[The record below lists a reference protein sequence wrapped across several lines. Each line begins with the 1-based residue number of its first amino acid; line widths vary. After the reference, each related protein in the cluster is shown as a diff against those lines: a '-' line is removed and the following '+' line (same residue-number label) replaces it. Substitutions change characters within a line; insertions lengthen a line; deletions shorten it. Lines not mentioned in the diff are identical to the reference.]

1 MHALIDRLV
10 GWALAICLG
19 TMTCVVFVSV
29 VFRYVLDSPLSWT
42 EELASMLFAWL
53 TFVGAYVGFR
63 TRSHIAIDTL
73 VIFLPRGIRR
83 ALARLV
89 DLGVLCLL
97 VIFVWQGVSLT
108 LTTRGLE
115 YPAMEISRGYLY
127 ASLPLG
133 GILMALGIFLERR
146 DGGARPAGDEDGPRW
161 SSSS

>member
-1 MHALIDRLV
+1 MLKAGTVRAFIDRTV
-10 GWALAICLG
+10 GWALAANLG
-19 TMTCVVFVSV
+19 FMTSVVFLSV
-29 VFRYVLDSPLSWT
+29 LFRYVLNRPLAWT
-42 EELASMLFAWL
+42 EELASLLFAWL

-73 VIFLPRGIRR
+73 VIFLPPGIHR

-97 VIFVWQGVSLT
+97 AIFVWQGVRLT

-133 GILMALGIFLERR
+133 AILMALGIFLARR
-146 DGGARPAGDEDGPRW
+146 DGGARPASEEDGP
-161 SSSS
+161 